1 MCFSFFMVIICK
13 KVSTYPS
20 HMNNEPVLGCPS
32 LTTCG
37 PNLGAAITASE
48 DNYDLVPQHEPIV
61 AANLIGDGVMPFSID
76 LGANGA
82 IQPSQLPEHW
92 QDKLGY
98 QIAPVDSGN

>member
-20 HMNNEPVLGCPS
+20 HMNIEVLECPS
-32 LTTCG
+32 LTACG
-37 PNLGAAITASE
+37 PKLGAAITASE

-82 IQPSQLPEHW
+82 IQPAQLPGHW